1 MCIRDRIKA
10 ANDKKST
17 AARRDVA
24 RAGLRSLD
32 QEIKIA
38 ELRVQVQRMV
48 NLCESPG
55 CWRRA
60 DKDNTRRGETQAQK
74 YARKDPNAV
83 DPTKGRDPLPS
94 ERRQP
99 VRDGRCDRR
108 VGPDRAKTG
117 SKGTVR
123 ASIGGRC
130 FQNRHSAVGRQLW
143 LLDRYAE
150 AHPDASSDLEL
161 VQSLWIQEVPTK

>member
-1 MCIRDRIKA
+1 M
-10 ANDKKST
+10 
-17 AARRDVA
+17 
-24 RAGLRSLD
+24 
-32 QEIKIA
+32 
-38 ELRVQVQRMV
+38 
-48 NLCESPG
+48 
-55 CWRRA
+55 
-60 DKDNTRRGETQAQK
+60 
-74 YARKDPNAV
+74 
-83 DPTKGRDPLPS
+83 PS

-150 AHPDASSDLEL
+150 AHPEASSDLEL
-161 VQSLWIQEVPTK
+161 VQSLWIQEMPAK

>member
-1 MCIRDRIKA
+1 MSDGSLRAYLNIEPL
-10 ANDKKST
+10 ST
-17 AARRDVA
+17 P
-24 RAGLRSLD
+24 
-32 QEIKIA
+32 K
-38 ELRVQVQRMV
+38 
-48 NLCESPG
+48 P
-55 CWRRA
+55 
-60 DKDNTRRGETQAQK
+60 
-74 YARKDPNAV
+74 
-83 DPTKGRDPLPS
+83 KGRDPLPS

-150 AHPDASSDLEL
+150 AHPEASSDLEL
-161 VQSLWIQEVPTK
+161 VQSLWIQEVPAK

>member
-1 MCIRDRIKA
+1 MHCMPHNTSIASDAPTRK
-10 ANDKKST
+10 NTYPVGSM
-17 AARRDVA
+17 
-24 RAGLRSLD
+24 RALGS
-32 QEIKIA
+32 
-38 ELRVQVQRMV
+38 
-48 NLCESPG
+48 SG

-60 DKDNTRRGETQAQK
+60 DKDKTRRGETQAQK

-117 SKGTVR
+117 AKGAVR

-150 AHPDASSDLEL
+150 AHPEASSDLEL

>member
-1 MCIRDRIKA
+1 ML
-10 ANDKKST
+10 S
-17 AARRDVA
+17 
-24 RAGLRSLD
+24 
-32 QEIKIA
+32 
-38 ELRVQVQRMV
+38 
-48 NLCESPG
+48 SPG
-55 CWRRA
+55 RLAAIASVLQAATDGRPGQKGSTPPISNSLLADTDGDGELEAVTWRKVGSDA
-60 DKDNTRRGETQAQK
+60 KGDKRYVISIIEFDGS
-74 YARKDPNAV
+74 
-83 DPTKGRDPLPS
+83 G
-94 ERRQP
+94 

-150 AHPDASSDLEL
+150 AHPEASSDLEL

>member
-1 MCIRDRIKA
+1 M
-10 ANDKKST
+10 
-17 AARRDVA
+17 
-24 RAGLRSLD
+24 
-32 QEIKIA
+32 
-38 ELRVQVQRMV
+38 
-48 NLCESPG
+48 
-55 CWRRA
+55 
-60 DKDNTRRGETQAQK
+60 
-74 YARKDPNAV
+74 
-83 DPTKGRDPLPS
+83 PS

-117 SKGTVR
+117 AKGAVR

-150 AHPDASSDLEL
+150 AHPEASADLEL